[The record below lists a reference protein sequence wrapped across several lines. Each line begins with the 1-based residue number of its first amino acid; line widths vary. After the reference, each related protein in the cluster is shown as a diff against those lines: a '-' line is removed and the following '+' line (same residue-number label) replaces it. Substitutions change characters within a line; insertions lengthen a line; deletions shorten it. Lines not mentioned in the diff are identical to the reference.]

1 MPSVIKMGE
10 QLFMD
15 DFYEDQA
22 ADQSMQ
28 NKLLS
33 TIRVPKNLLYLT
45 DRLPQ
50 ARYNDNRIRNRSTEE
65 DAMKRLTHE
74 VTASNDQQQRLPS
87 IPRNQGMK

>member
-1 MPSVIKMGE
+1 MPSVIRMGE

-15 DFYEDQA
+15 DFYDDQVPE
-22 ADQSMQ
+22 QSME

-65 DAMKRLTHE
+65 ESKRLTHE
-74 VTASNDQQQRLPS
+74 VTASNDHQQRLPA
-87 IPRNQGMK
+87 IPRNQGKK